1 MTIAIAVRIIREA
14 LLTLLIVASPVLAT
28 SLVIGL
34 IISIFQTTTSIQE
47 QTLTFVPK
55 LIGIFLSIAIFIPLM
70 AQVLINFARNLFLS
84 FPDIVR

>member
-1 MTIAIAVRIIREA
+1 MTIDIAVRIVRQA
-14 LLTLLIVASPVLAT
+14 LGTVLLVASPVLVT
-28 SLVIGL
+28 SLIIGL

-55 LIGIFLSIAIFIPLM
+55 LIGIFLSVIIFVPLM

-84 FPDIVR
+84 FPNIVR